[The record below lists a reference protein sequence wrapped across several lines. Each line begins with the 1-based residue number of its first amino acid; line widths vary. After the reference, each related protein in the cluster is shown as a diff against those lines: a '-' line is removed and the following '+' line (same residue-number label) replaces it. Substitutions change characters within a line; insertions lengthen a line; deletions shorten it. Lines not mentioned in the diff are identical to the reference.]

1 MSRAHSTGISRR
13 NLLSAAPL
21 TAAAGTATAAPSRKR
36 PRIAAVVSEYRR
48 YSHAQH
54 ILDRFLWGYGWGNRH
69 HRPDMDLVSVYVD
82 QTSKNTLIHDRL
94 RRFPS
99 MKKYPTIAEAL
110 TQGGSR
116 LAVDGVL
123 LIGEH
128 GKYPRNEKGQTLYP
142 RYEWFKEIT
151 RVFRDSGR
159 SVPVFNDKHLSWK
172 WEWAKEMVDIS
183 RELDFAFLAGSSV
196 PVTPRLPSIDM
207 PLGVEIEEALCLAV
221 GGMDG
226 YDIHALEG
234 LQCMVERRRGGET
247 GAASIHGLKGDP
259 VYQAMKAGSWQAGG
273 WDPELFQACL
283 CRSHSLTPSREGF
296 NHVLPS
302 LEEVPRLIPEHTPV
316 AYRFEYLDGLK
327 GTILLME
334 GLVMDFTFA
343 ARLKGG
349 EVISTQM
356 FLPPREVCNFFN
368 PQCNHV
374 EQMFLTGK
382 AGYPVERTLL
392 TTGLTAAGVE
402 SVWQGQ
408 KRLET
413 PHLNIRY
420 QPTQEST
427 FWRS

>member
-1 MSRAHSTGISRR
+1 
-13 NLLSAAPL
+13 
-21 TAAAGTATAAPSRKR
+21 
-36 PRIAAVVSEYRR
+36 
-48 YSHAQH
+48 
-54 ILDRFLWGYGWGNRH
+54 
-69 HRPDMDLVSVYVD
+69 
-82 QTSKNTLIHDRL
+82 
-94 RRFPS
+94 
-99 MKKYPTIAEAL
+99 
-110 TQGGSR
+110 
-116 LAVDGVL
+116 
-123 LIGEH
+123 
-128 GKYPRNEKGQTLYP
+128 
-142 RYEWFKEIT
+142 
-151 RVFRDSGR
+151 
-159 SVPVFNDKHLSWK
+159 
-172 WEWAKEMVDIS
+172 MVDIS

-259 VYQAMKAGSWQAGG
+259 VYQAMNAGSWQAGG

-283 CRSHSLTPSREGF
+283 CRSHSLTPHRKGF

-302 LEEVPRLIPEHTPV
+302 MEDVPRLIPERTPV

-368 PQCNHV
+368 PQCHHV